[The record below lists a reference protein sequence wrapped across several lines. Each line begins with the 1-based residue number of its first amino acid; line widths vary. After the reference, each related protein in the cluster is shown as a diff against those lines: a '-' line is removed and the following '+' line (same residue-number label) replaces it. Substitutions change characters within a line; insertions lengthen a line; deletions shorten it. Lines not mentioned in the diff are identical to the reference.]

1 MKTKSLSFFNRR
13 YATDHCINDSYPAL
27 KGRAKFTLT
36 LRVRQS
42 EVFATFEAELLSES
56 CDSES
61 LLVLM
66 NSFLEVARLWFAAIR
81 IGSGRCGL

>member
-27 KGRAKFTLT
+27 KGRAKFTST

-61 LLVLM
+61 LLILM
-66 NSFLEVARLWFAAIR
+66 SSLELARLWFAAIR